1 MQNMIKHFLRRAFCV
16 LLCSLS
22 MYGQGNSRPL
32 TNETI
37 VRLVASGVPAETVI
51 NAIRGASA
59 VSFTFLPGDL
69 ELLQRY
75 EVSDDIVKAMA
86 AKAKGNRISPPSLS
100 SASKFATPQSQRDTP
115 RQAPISPL
123 AFVKADVPGGGLV
136 ADIGIYVKRGDSWD
150 EVVAEPINWKSGGV
164 IKNL

>member
-1 MQNMIKHFLRRAFCV
+1 MQNMMKHFLRWAFCV
-16 LLCSLS
+16 LLCSLFV
-22 MYGQGNSRPL
+22 YGQGNARPL

-86 AKAKGNRISPPSLS
+86 AKAKETRISPPRS
-100 SASKFATPQSQRDTP
+100 SGSKLATPQSHRDSTP
-115 RQAPISPL
+115 QTPVLP
-123 AFVKADVPGGGLV
+123 
-136 ADIGIYVKRGDSWD
+136 
-150 EVVAEPINWKSGGV
+150 
-164 IKNL
+164 